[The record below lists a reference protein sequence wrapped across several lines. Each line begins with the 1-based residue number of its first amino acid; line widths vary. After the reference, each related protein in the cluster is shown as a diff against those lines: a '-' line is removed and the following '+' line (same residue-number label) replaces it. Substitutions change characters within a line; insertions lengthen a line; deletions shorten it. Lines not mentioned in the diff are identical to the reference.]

1 MSTDSRSATSEAAIW
16 LPREA
21 RGTHA
26 ARGKLAN
33 RHILVI
39 GAGTQPSDEP
49 NPPPGNGRA
58 IALLCAREGAA
69 VACVD
74 KDARAATETAQQVE
88 RDGGRAIVI
97 VADVTNEREC
107 QRIVAQAKEQLGGLD
122 GVVLNVGI
130 GLGKG
135 LEGTDAESWDQ
146 TFAVNLRAH
155 FLIAR
160 CALPFMDA
168 GGAIV
173 FMSSTASLRPGT
185 NIPAYDASKA
195 GLTGL
200 CRHVAMEAARMRVR
214 ANIVVP
220 GLIDTPLGRN
230 ASKRRPSR
238 ATTNVPLGRQGT
250 AWEVAQATVF
260 LLSDEASYITGQSLV
275 VDGGL
280 SALR

>member
-1 MSTDSRSATSEAAIW
+1 MANVPEVAPW
-16 LPREA
+16 LPAEA
-21 RGTHA
+21 LGTQSPRA
-26 ARGKLAN
+26 KLTG
-33 RHILVI
+33 RCVLVI
-39 GAGTQPSDEP
+39 GAGTQLCDEP
-49 NPPPGNGRA
+49 DAPPGNGRA
-58 IALLCAREGAA
+58 IAISCAREGAA

-74 KDARAATETAQQVE
+74 KDEPAAQETARRIE
-88 RDGGRAIVI
+88 REGGRAIVL
-97 VADVTNEREC
+97 VADVTDEREC
-107 QRIVAQAKEQLGGLD
+107 RRIVAFAKERLGGLD

-135 LEGTDAESWDQ
+135 LEGTDAEAWDE
-146 TFAVNLRAH
+146 TFAVNLRSH

-160 CALPFMDA
+160 CALPFMEA
-168 GGAIV
+168 GGSIV
-173 FMSSTASLRPGT
+173 FIGSTASLRPGT

-195 GLTGL
+195 GLGGL
-200 CRHVAMEAARMRVR
+200 CRHVAMEAARSRVR

-238 ATTNVPLGRQGT
+238 ATTAVPLGRQGT

>member
-1 MSTDSRSATSEAAIW
+1 MIDLPEAAPW
-16 LPREA
+16 LPPEA
-21 RGTHA
+21 LGTQA
-26 ARGKLAN
+26 GRAKLTG
-33 RHILVI
+33 RRILVI
-39 GAGTQPSDEP
+39 GAGTQPSDEA

-58 IALLCAREGAA
+58 IALSCAREGAA
-69 VACVD
+69 VVCAD
-74 KDARAATETAQQVE
+74 KDEPAARETARQVASE
-88 RDGGRAIVI
+88 GGRALVV

-107 QRIVAQAKEQLGGLD
+107 QRIVGLAKEQLGGLD

-135 LEGTDAESWDQ
+135 LEGTDAEAWDA

-168 GGAIV
+168 GGSLV
-173 FMSSTASLRPGT
+173 FISSTASLRPGT

-195 GLTGL
+195 GLGGL
-200 CRHVAMEAARMRVR
+200 CRHVAMEGARARIR

-238 ATTNVPLGRQGT
+238 AKTTVPLGRQGT